1 MCRSSACAF
10 SQASLY
16 NRVEFDWSL
25 PVTNLVIADLGAE
38 IESNVRRALAEDI
51 GTGDITAQL
60 IPAERLAHAS
70 VITRERAVIS
80 GSAWVDSVF
89 RQLDP
94 RVAVHWQV
102 VDGEQVEAG
111 RVLFQLEGPAR
122 ALLSGERTALNFLQ
136 TLSGVATRC
145 RHYADLVEGTG
156 VRLLDTRKTL
166 PGLRL
171 AQKYAVTCGGCHNHR
186 IGLYDAFLIK
196 ENHIAACGGI
206 AEAIAAAHRIAPGK
220 PVEVEVESLGELE
233 QALAAGVDIVMLDEL
248 SLDDMRTAVAI
259 NAGRA
264 KLEASG
270 GISDETLRSIAETG
284 VDYISIG
291 ALTKHVQAIDL
302 SMRLAQ

>member
-1 MCRSSACAF
+1 
-10 SQASLY
+10 
-16 NRVEFDWSL
+16 
-25 PVTNLVIADLGAE
+25 VTNLVIADLGAE

-80 GSAWVDSVF
+80 GSAWVDGVF

-248 SLDDMRTAVAI
+248 SLEDMRTAVAI